1 MKIELQ
7 RIATGFQGEFCYTH
21 ARGAAAPDGRAVI
34 TTQPLRL
41 TGSDIFYAG
50 TGRRSG
56 KCRNWRAAPFPATR
70 NGRSRWRTPRRF
82 TMPPPENSC

>member
-21 ARGAAAPDGRAVI
+21 ARAA
-34 TTQPLRL
+34 
-41 TGSDIFYAG
+41 
-50 TGRRSG
+50 
-56 KCRNWRAAPFPATR
+56 AAPFPATR